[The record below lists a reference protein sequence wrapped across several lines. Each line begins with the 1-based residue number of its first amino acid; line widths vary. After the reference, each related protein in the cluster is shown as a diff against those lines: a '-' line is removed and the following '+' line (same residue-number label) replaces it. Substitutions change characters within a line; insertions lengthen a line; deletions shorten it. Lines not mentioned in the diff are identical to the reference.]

1 MVAASDNAGLVSKQY
16 PVRDTL
22 SFKIQGDSTAIATT
36 AQSVQK
42 TVFEHGASSFEFAS
56 TEEEAEE
63 LWDNR
68 KYALTSTIQSEE
80 GARVWT
86 TDVW

>member
-1 MVAASDNAGLVSKQY
+1 MVAASNNAGLVSKQY

-22 SFKIQGDSTAIATT
+22 SFKIQGDSTAIAAT

>member
-1 MVAASDNAGLVSKQY
+1 MAASNKADLVSKQY
-16 PVRDTL
+16 PVVDTL
-22 SFKIQGDSTAIATT
+22 FFKIQGDSSAVAAT

-42 TVFEHGASSFEFAS
+42 TVLEHGGNNFQFAS
-56 TEEEAEE
+56 TKEEAEE